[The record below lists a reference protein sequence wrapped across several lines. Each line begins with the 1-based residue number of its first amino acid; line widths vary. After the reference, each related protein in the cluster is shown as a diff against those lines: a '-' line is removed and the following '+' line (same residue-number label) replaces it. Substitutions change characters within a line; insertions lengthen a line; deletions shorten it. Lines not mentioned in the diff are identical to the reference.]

1 MNKKLFFSFL
11 LISLLLSLTDCES
24 KTGLKIKESG
34 ADSLKVISSFENY
47 SFIPKKFS
55 YKGENISP
63 EIEIRNIP
71 EKTKS
76 LLLIMEDPDAPAGK
90 FIHWIVFNISPSDS
104 FIPEGFS
111 KNSFRLG
118 NGILQG
124 LNSLGEY
131 SYFGPHPPFGTH
143 RYFFKVFALD
153 NFLPEDSTLTE
164 EKILKIVENHII
176 SYGELVGKFSKD

>member
-1 MNKKLFFSFL
+1 MNKKLFLSFI
-11 LISLLLSLTDCES
+11 LISLLLINCES
-24 KTGLKIKESG
+24 KTELKVKENG
-34 ADSLKVISSFENY
+34 VDSLKVISCFENY

-63 EIEIRNIP
+63 PIEIKNVP
-71 EKTKS
+71 QKAKS
-76 LLLIMEDPDAPAGK
+76 LLLIMEDPDAPVGK

-111 KNSFRLG
+111 KNSFRLE

-124 LNSLGEY
+124 LNSLNEY

-153 NFLPEDSTLTE
+153 TFLPQDSTLTE
-164 EKILKIVENHII
+164 EKIFKFVANHII
-176 SYGELVGKFSKD
+176 SYGEIVGKFSKD

>member
-1 MNKKLFFSFL
+1 MYKKFFFSFL
-11 LISLLLSLTDCES
+11 FIFFLSIISCES
-24 KTGLKIKESG
+24 KTELKVKESG

-63 EIEIRNIP
+63 KIEIRNIP

-90 FIHWIVFNISPSDS
+90 FIHWIVFNILPSDS

-124 LNSLGEY
+124 LNSLNQY

-153 NFLPEDSTLTE
+153 TFLPQDSTLTE
-164 EKILKIVENHII
+164 TKILKIVTNHII